1 MRFAFLLLTALF
13 FSNFH
18 GTYVD
23 AVCHRV
29 FSFLDNLH
37 CAWRVSQKSDFEPLL
52 SSDFEISFRGASSNQ
67 YSKATVAL
75 MDQKLFEETGGD
87 LNTTP
92 AQRNLGIIRLLTLTR
107 IAITKRH
114 SVEKRK
120 TDETKEEKADK
131 KIRKLLGSGA
141 PDNLETITPA
151 QCAKVCK
158 KLRHEMGP
166 LNFRKKNTQNGWNFG
181 KLPRLVSKVIINI
194 PRSFY
199 RLSFYGAFSNT

>member
-37 CAWRVSQKSDFEPLL
+37 CALRVSQKANSDPLL
-52 SSDFEISFRGASSNQ
+52 GHDFEISFRGASSNQ
-67 YSKATVAL
+67 YSKATVSL

-87 LNTTP
+87 PNRTP

-114 SVEKRK
+114 SIEKRK
-120 TDETKEEKADK
+120 TDEAKAEKADK
-131 KIRKLLGSGA
+131 KIRKLLGSDA
-141 PDNLETITPA
+141 PTNLEDIEPQ

-158 KLRHEMGP
+158 KLRQEMGP
-166 LNFRKKNTQNGWNFG
+166 LNFRKKNTQNGWNLG
-181 KLPRLVSKVIINI
+181 KLPRLISKVITNI

-199 RLSFYGAFSNT
+199 RLSLYDSFSNT